1 MRNRDTRK
9 SKNDKSPYVEEQEV
23 HISQAAIDR
32 FFEFL
37 TDVVNK
43 LTESILLKI
52 VITVTLVISIGGGAV
67 RQIIDTPV
75 LDAPT
80 EVEAVE
86 VSGCI
91 VSDETGVPASSTSAT
106 IVVEPNQF
114 HVWSAGPVT
123 VMYQG
128 SEVYSVRG
136 IAGEGNVILLLPVN
150 GQATEYTMANVNIG
164 SNWHG
169 IWTNCATE
177 STVNQQLENTSFN
190 MLQPNSGNCSVD
202 GCNVVNS
209 VRIEGYEVNV
219 SVSQR

>member
-9 SKNDKSPYVEEQEV
+9 SKNGKSHHVEQQEF
-23 HISQAAIDR
+23 HISQLTIDR

-37 TDVVNK
+37 THVVNK
-43 LTESILLKI
+43 LTEPTLLRI
-52 VITVTLVISIGGGAV
+52 VITVTLVISIGVVV

-75 LDAPT
+75 LDTPT
-80 EVEAVE
+80 EVEDVE
-86 VSGCI
+86 VSGCV

-114 HVWSAGPVT
+114 HMWSAGPVT

-136 IAGEGNVILLLPVN
+136 IAGEGNVVLLLPVN
-150 GQATEYTMANVNIG
+150 GQATEYTMTNVNIG

-177 STVNQQLENTSFN
+177 SAANQQLQNTSLN
-190 MLQPNSGNCSVD
+190 MLQPNSGNCSVY